1 MILSKF
7 WFLQFAN
14 LQNSRFT
21 FKSVSS
27 LNANLQTW
35 QICPSHCKLQV
46 LSHFYKLQR
55 LSLQCGWLLKVPNSL
70 VFNIRSM
77 VLLGG
82 LLLSDATQ
90 FLEDAPTFRHLLFFP
105 FHYICDS
112 THGSYEQSN
121 YHRRT
126 HKHVESQ
133 RKLLRKCP
141 HHQFGRWHGKWRP
154 GNSIHEFFCTSPNQK
169 PIRTCAVAGKESYTS
184 MCLVVMTWDGDKQHA
199 WKESIE
205 RSTLIPFLSTFCL
218 YFIKK

>member
-112 THGSYEQSN
+112 THGSNEQSN

-126 HKHVESQ
+126 QKHVESQ

-154 GNSIHEFFCTSPNQK
+154 GTRYTNSFVHLQIKSRFGHVLLLVRKATLACVWSSWPGMATSNMLGKRALRGAHWYHFCPPS
-169 PIRTCAVAGKESYTS
+169 VF
-184 MCLVVMTWDGDKQHA
+184 
-199 WKESIE
+199 
-205 RSTLIPFLSTFCL
+205 TL
-218 YFIKK
+218 